1 MVKQLLKY
9 PRKVDY
15 ESGVPTYPVITVNT
29 RPNTLIGQKSWT
41 VFNLLG
47 HNADWLKQSLAEW
60 AKDEEFN
67 EANTIL
73 RNLKVVN
80 DPAER
85 AIKMITEYASSMTH
99 NDEEKQYLLQIVENH
114 RNLIPVV
121 KKSVLEN
128 I

>member
-1 MVKQLLKY
+1 MAKQLLKY
-9 PRKVDY
+9 QTKVDY
-15 ESGVPTYPVITVNT
+15 ESGVPTYPVITVNI

-47 HNADWLKQSLAEW
+47 HNADWFKQSPAEW
-60 AKDEEFN
+60 AKDEEFK

-85 AIKMITEYASSMTH
+85 AIKMITEYASSITH
-99 NDEEKQYLLQIVENH
+99 NEEEKQYLLQIVENH